1 MSAADRT
8 EKATPKRR
16 EEARKKG
23 QVARSSDLGGAVV
36 LLAALGALTAFGP
49 GIVSGLEAQ
58 MRDLLGHISRPQDV
72 SAAGLSPLLRT
83 AGLALAAATAP
94 VALACLLAGLA
105 ANVGQVGFRLT
116 PQGLKPDPKRLN
128 PVQGAKNI
136 FGLNALVETAKSSG
150 KVLIV
155 GAIAAMALLPS
166 MTSLASLVGI
176 EPPALGQKIASEA
189 AGIAWKA
196 ALAYLL
202 IAAAD
207 VVWQR
212 KRLDKQL
219 RMAKEEVRRE
229 QKEEA
234 VSPELRASRRKRQQE
249 MSKGRMMAAVLGA
262 DVVVANPTHFAVA
275 LSYDGTRSA
284 PVVVAKGQDLIAL
297 EIRRVAE
304 ENGVP
309 VVENPPLARS
319 LFDSV
324 KLEAEI
330 PEDFYRAVAELLAF
344 VYRTARKRAPIARAA

>member
-16 EEARKKG
+16 EEARRKG
-23 QVARSSDLGGAVV
+23 QVARSSDLGGALV

-49 GIVSGLEAQ
+49 GIVAGLEAQ
-58 MRDLLGHISRPQDV
+58 MRGLLSHIAHPEDV
-72 SAAGLSPLLRT
+72 SAGGLSPLLQT

-116 PQGLKPDPKRLN
+116 PAGLKPDPKRLN
-128 PVQGAKNI
+128 PIQGAKNI

-150 KVLIV
+150 KVAIV

-166 MTSLASLVGI
+166 MENLAALVGI
-176 EPPALGQKIASEA
+176 EPPALGRKIASEA

-202 IAAAD
+202 LAFAD
-207 VVWQR
+207 VFWQR

-249 MSKGRMMAAVLGA
+249 MSRGRMMAAVLGA

-275 LSYDGTRSA
+275 LSYDGTRAA

-324 KLEAEI
+324 KLDAEI

-344 VYRTARKRAPIARAA
+344 VYRTAQKRAPIARAA